1 MLKLQKHKTK
11 FYLFIDTIIYYLK
24 DDFFLYLF
32 SALSRHICQ
41 SETSTSPV
49 PGNPQAFELLRLK
62 FPLHASPI

>member
-1 MLKLQKHKTK
+1 MLKLQNHKTK

-41 SETSTSPV
+41 SETSTSPS
-49 PGNPQAFELLRLK
+49 PGNPQAFEL
-62 FPLHASPI
+62 FDTQIPITC

>member
-1 MLKLQKHKTK
+1 MLKLQNHKTK
-11 FYLFIDTIIYYLK
+11 FYPFIDTIIYYLK

-49 PGNPQAFELLRLK
+49 PRQPQAFEL
-62 FPLHASPI
+62 FETQITITC

>member
-1 MLKLQKHKTK
+1 MLKLQNHKTK

-32 SALSRHICQ
+32 YALSRHICQ

-49 PGNPQAFELLRLK
+49 SRQTQAFEL
-62 FPLHASPI
+62 FETQITITC